1 MNYGNESK
9 ILALPDAPAKPDC
22 PDDSTNLDKPD
33 KPYTTDNKPLQRTV
47 EVLVNEHPVKLIG
60 HRHTGYEIKEAAI
73 HAGVKIESDFVLSVE
88 YESGRRKI
96 VGDTDVIE
104 VREGMRF
111 VAIADD
117 DNS

>member
-9 ILALPDAPAKPDC
+9 ILDLADTSAKPDC
-22 PDDSTNLDKPD
+22 PDDSKNLDKPD
-33 KPYTTDNKPLQRTV
+33 KPYPTDDKPLQREV
-47 EVLVNEHPVKLIG
+47 EILVNEHPVKVIG
-60 HRHTGYEIKEAAI
+60 CRHTGHGIKEAAI
-73 HAGVKIESDFVLSVE
+73 CAGVKIELDFVLSVE
-88 YESGRRKI
+88 YQPSRRKI

-104 VREGMRF
+104 VKEGMRF